1 MRTVSLLLALSALA
15 SVAGGCGSKDER
27 LTKAEFVKR
36 ANAICA
42 RYEQRVQKQM
52 AGIPPGD
59 EAQLASSIEKVLP
72 VIREGNDE
80 LRSLKPPEGLQ
91 RHYDRWMNIADA
103 EVAAASKLQSA
114 LRKGDV
120 KTIQSAF
127 SDLRTRDVDQD
138 RLARQELG
146 LNGCASGSS
155 G

>member
-1 MRTVSLLLALSALA
+1 MRAVSLLLALSALA
-15 SVAGGCGSKDER
+15 LVAGGCGSKSKR

-42 RYEQRVQKQM
+42 TYEQRVQRRM

-59 EAQLASSIEKVLP
+59 EKQLASSIEKVLP
-72 VIREGNDE
+72 VIRDGNDE
-80 LRSLKPPEGLQ
+80 LRSLKPPEDLQ
-91 RHYDRWMNIADA
+91 GHYDRWMRIADA
-103 EVAAASKLQSA
+103 EVAAASKLQDA
-114 LRKGDV
+114 LHKGDRQA
-120 KTIQSAF
+120 IQAAF
-127 SDLRTRDVDQD
+127 AELQTKDVDQD

>member
-1 MRTVSLLLALSALA
+1 MRAVSLLLVMAAVAL
-15 SVAGGCGSKDER
+15 VAGGCGSRSGR
-27 LTKAEFVKR
+27 LSKSEFVKQ

-42 RYEQRVQKQM
+42 KYEQRVQKRM
-52 AGIPPGD
+52 AGIPAGD

-80 LRSLKPPEGLQ
+80 LRSLKPPDGLQ
-91 RHYDRWMNIADA
+91 GHYDRWMKIADA
-103 EVAAASKLQSA
+103 EVAAASKLQNA
-114 LRKGDV
+114 LRKGDRQA
-120 KTIQSAF
+120 IQSAF
-127 SDLRTRDVDQD
+127 AELQTKDVDQD